1 MLVYMDWS
9 VAAEDAAGS
18 LAAVVVEA
26 EDVAAIVA
34 EVVAAAIVRVADQLV
49 VRLVVW
55 GDHEVEVVGN

>member
-1 MLVYMDWS
+1 M
-9 VAAEDAAGS
+9 AAEDAAGS